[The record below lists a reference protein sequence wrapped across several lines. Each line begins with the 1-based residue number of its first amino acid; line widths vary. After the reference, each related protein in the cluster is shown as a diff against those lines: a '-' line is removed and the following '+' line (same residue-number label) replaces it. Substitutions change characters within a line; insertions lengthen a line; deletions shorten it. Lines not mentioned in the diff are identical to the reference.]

1 MARVMSEQEWA
12 DAVAEQVR
20 ALEAAAIATDWS
32 GAELCT
38 TSLAALLATPPNT
51 DRAHTEAVF
60 IHAYQAVGPRQR
72 GGARR
77 PRRSAHRTSATG
89 QRAQGGGRLRLID
102 TRHASS
108 CVTRQSQA

>member
-1 MARVMSEQEWA
+1 MARGMSERQWA

-38 TSLAALLATPPNT
+38 SSLAALLAAPPGA

-60 IHAYQAVGPRQR
+60 LHAYQAVGRVSAA
-72 GGARR
+72 ARA
-77 PRRSAHRTSATG
+77 AHDEV
-89 QRAQGGGRLRLID
+89 RAELQQL
-102 TRHASS
+102 ASS
-108 CVTRQSQA
+108 RKVAAAYG

>member
-38 TSLAALLATPPNT
+38 TSLAALLATPPNA

-60 IHAYQAVGPRQR
+60 IHAYQAVGRVSAA
-72 GGARR
+72 ARAAHEEVR
-77 PRRSAHRTSATG
+77 AELQQLASARKVAAAYG
-89 QRAQGGGRLRLID
+89 
-102 TRHASS
+102 
-108 CVTRQSQA
+108 